1 MTLLKHLTILLTCSL
16 TGIAHAGDNL
26 LDIYLLAQ
34 KNDAELQV
42 AEARYQ
48 ATAQGDSIARS
59 NWLPHVAF
67 EYNLSETRQTL
78 EGESFG
84 TRDRRSRFT
93 TRNDRLTLTQ
103 TLYHHDLY
111 VELDR
116 AGASTARAL
125 AQRDAARQKLV
136 VRTAEAYFDVLAA
149 QDGTLFSRKEKD
161 AIALQLEQA
170 EARFQVGLTA
180 IVEVKETQ
188 ASYDLAVAREIEAQN
203 LLENQLEALAVIT
216 GHPHRS
222 LPPLSDRL
230 RPVPPKPA
238 NIQEWTEAALE
249 HNLDYLIQKHT
260 LDVARH
266 TVRFE
271 QAKHWPTLDLHASL
285 SDTEDTGGVFSPAG
299 SKTHA
304 DRVSIQLKIPLL
316 AGGETYYRTRQA
328 IFEREAAQAELL
340 ATQRK
345 VEQDVRSAYRDV
357 TAGTSR
363 VRAFERALESARV
376 DLEAH
381 QAGLEAGTRDTVD
394 VVQATSRLYA
404 AERDY
409 SQARYDYIVDT
420 LRLRQATGQLSLED
434 IEWANSLLD

>member
-1 MTLLKHLTILLTCSL
+1 MALLKHLTTLLACSL
-16 TGIAHAGDNL
+16 AGMAHAGDGL

-34 KNDAELQV
+34 QNDAELQV

-48 ATAQGDSIARS
+48 AAAQGDSIALS
-59 NWLPHVAF
+59 NWLPHIAF
-67 EYNLSETRQTL
+67 EYNLSETRQSVA
-78 EGESFG
+78 GESFG
-84 TRDRRSRFT
+84 RSGHARFT
-93 TRNDRLTLTQ
+93 TRNDRLTFTQ

-216 GHPHRS
+216 GHPHQS
-222 LPPLSDRL
+222 LSPLSDRL
-230 RPVPPKPA
+230 RPIPPKPA
-238 NIQEWTEAALE
+238 NIQDWTEAALE
-249 HNLDYLIQKHT
+249 HNLNYLIQKHT

-285 SDTEDTGGVFSPAG
+285 NDTEDTGGVFSPAG

-304 DRVSIQLKIPLL
+304 DRVSIQLKVPLL

-328 IFEREAAQAELL
+328 IYEREAAQAELL